1 MTPTTSMPEREESS
15 MMSMMQEII
24 QDVRAKLEA
33 NALERERALDETRTA
48 LAQRDAEVSTMKDT
62 IASMRRDAELG
73 VMAELRETR
82 MELDETR
89 KDLVS
94 ARMEHD
100 AVREDLREKKERL
113 REVEESLRKRLEE
126 EVRRVR
132 VSGRIERKPYDA
144 NGEGEKAIWKAAT
157 ERSIEARYRA
167 ELDDAR
173 KDYEI
178 KIREL
183 QSELTRVEAMRDALE
198 GENSALARRS
208 DALERRLERDRVA
221 LADATSALETRGELI
236 NTLRRRIES
245 VESREEETRLE
256 LRKAVEAARAAMMV
270 APPPLEPKVKTP
282 ERVVV
287 PETVEPLTKTTET
300 LTKSTV
306 AALAA
311 KFDTPPV
318 SPLPR
323 TPVGARRAAL
333 DEIQRELRELA

>member
-1 MTPTTSMPEREESS
+1 MLKEV
-15 MMSMMQEII
+15 I

-48 LAQRDAEVSTMKDT
+48 LARRDAEILVMQDT

-73 VMAELRETR
+73 VMVEMGEAR
-82 MELDETR
+82 MELDEMR
-89 KDLVS
+89 KELVE
-94 ARMEHD
+94 ARMERD
-100 AVREDLREKKERL
+100 AVREDLRGKKERL
-113 REVEESLRKRLEE
+113 REVEQSLRKRLEE

-132 VSGRIERKPYDA
+132 VSGRGGERMVERSAGEA
-144 NGEGEKAIWKAAT
+144 NAAEDEKAAWKAAT

-173 KDYEI
+173 EDYEV

-183 QSELTRVEAMRDALE
+183 RGELTRVEAMRDALE

-208 DALERRLERDRVA
+208 DALESRLERDRVA
-221 LADATSALETRGELI
+221 LEDATSALETRGQLI

-256 LRKAVEAARAAMMV
+256 LRKAVEAAKKAMMV
-270 APPPLEPKVKTP
+270 APPPPLEPKPKTP
-282 ERVVV
+282 ERAVV
-287 PETVEPLTKTTET
+287 PETVQTITETTET
-300 LTKSTV
+300 PTKSTV

-311 KFDTPPV
+311 RFNTPPV
-318 SPLPR
+318 SQSPR
-323 TPVGARRAAL
+323 TPSSARRAAL
-333 DEIQRELRELA
+333 EEIQRELRELA

>member
-1 MTPTTSMPEREESS
+1 MLKEV
-15 MMSMMQEII
+15 I

-48 LAQRDAEVSTMKDT
+48 LARRDAEVLVMQDT

-73 VMAELRETR
+73 VMVEMRETR

-89 KDLVS
+89 MELVE
-94 ARMEHD
+94 ARKERD
-100 AVREDLREKKERL
+100 AIREDLRGKKERL

-132 VSGRIERKPYDA
+132 VSGRGGERMVERSAGEA
-144 NGEGEKAIWKAAT
+144 NAAEGEKAAWKAAT

-173 KDYEI
+173 EDYEV

-183 QSELTRVEAMRDALE
+183 RGELTRVEAMRDALE
-198 GENSALARRS
+198 GENSALSRRTS
-208 DALERRLERDRVA
+208 ALEARLERDHVA
-221 LADATSALETRGELI
+221 LADAQSALETRGELI

-245 VESREEETRLE
+245 VERREEETGLE
-256 LRKAVEAARAAMMV
+256 LRKAVEAAKKAMMV
-270 APPPLEPKVKTP
+270 APPPPLEPKLKTP
-282 ERVVV
+282 ERAVV
-287 PETVEPLTKTTET
+287 PETVQPITET
-300 LTKSTV
+300 RETPTKSTV

-311 KFDTPPV
+311 RFDTPPV
-318 SPLPR
+318 SPSPR
-323 TPVGARRAAL
+323 TPSSARRAAL